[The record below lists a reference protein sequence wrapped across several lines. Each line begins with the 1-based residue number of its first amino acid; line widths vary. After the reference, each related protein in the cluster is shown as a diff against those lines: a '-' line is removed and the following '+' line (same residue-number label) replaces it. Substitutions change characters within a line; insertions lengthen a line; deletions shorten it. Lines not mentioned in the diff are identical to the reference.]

1 MRHTSILL
9 VLGLI
14 ACAGAQTA
22 DQAAVPI
29 PIHAG
34 PVYTR
39 GEQEGVYPKYP
50 ELQIQVDV
58 PPATAP
64 ELRQAGAFSLKAD
77 NGSTANASSAQTLDS
92 THYGIAASIALD
104 VSGSMK
110 GKPLEAVRTGIRKFV
125 GDAGPQDKVAIQTI
139 ADEGLWDADW
149 GASPKQV
156 QDTIDGLKPRGTL
169 TRLWD
174 GLLEAIGHF
183 PATPLSQRLLVISD
197 GHDEGSSHTEEEVI
211 RAAREHGIVVDA
223 VGVTRSNPIYL
234 QGLDRLAT
242 ETGGQFREA
251 KDSAALQDL
260 ISSGI
265 QRLKSTPVV
274 RFRLADLPGDGK
286 IHRLE
291 VMWKHEGT
299 ESRAEVMA
307 AIPLAAPAIES
318 RRLWYW
324 YWGGGIAAALLLLV
338 MVIVIARMRSRRA
351 GAKAGA
357 VSGQKAQPVENG
369 VGGVPPRP
377 APIPPRPVGAG
388 ENIAPPLRPGRL
400 DIVDQSAPPV
410 RSSTKMIARF
420 PKPSKER
427 PGVWL
432 LCEEGYA
439 VGKRF
444 PVDEVEFWIGA
455 LENNH
460 LRIADDPTLSGNH
473 ACLVFDH
480 DVLGIYD
487 YQSTNGTRVNGVLV
501 GDTRHLLRPGDRIR
515 VGRSTFVIEPAEE
528 GGGL

>member
-1 MRHTSILL
+1 MRHTFIIIRFVVGLIVVGSI
-9 VLGLI
+9 VLGSI
-14 ACAGAQTA
+14 AGAGAQTA
-22 DQAAVPI
+22 DQAAVPVPVPVPVAI
-29 PIHAG
+29 HIHAG
-34 PVYTR
+34 PAYTQ
-39 GEQEGVYPKYP
+39 GEQEAVYPKYP

-64 ELRQAGAFSLKAD
+64 ELRQAEAFSLKAD
-77 NGSTANASSAQTLDS
+77 NGSTANASSVQTLDS

-110 GKPLEAVRTGIRKFV
+110 GKPLEAVKTGIRKFV

-139 ADEGLWDADW
+139 ADEGRWDADW

-156 QDTIDGLKPRGTL
+156 QDTIDALKPRGTL

-211 RAAREHGIVVDA
+211 SAARDHGVVVDA

-251 KDSAALQDL
+251 KDSAALQEL

-291 VMWKHEGT
+291 VTWRHEGT

-307 AIPLAAPAIES
+307 AIPLVPPAIES

-324 YWGGGIAAALLLLV
+324 YWAGGIAAAVLLL
-338 MVIVIARMRSRRA
+338 VIVIAIAMRGRRT
-351 GAKAGA
+351 GA
-357 VSGQKAQPVENG
+357 VSGQKGRPVDSS

-388 ENIAPPLRPGRL
+388 DIVAPPLASPVRPRRL
-400 DIVDQSAPPV
+400 ETGDQS
-410 RSSTKMIARF
+410 MQWAR
-420 PKPSKER
+420 
-427 PGVWL
+427 
-432 LCEEGYA
+432 
-439 VGKRF
+439 
-444 PVDEVEFWIGA
+444 D
-455 LENNH
+455 
-460 LRIADDPTLSGNH
+460 LRWTRWNFG
-473 ACLVFDH
+473 
-480 DVLGIYD
+480 LGLWRTTT
-487 YQSTNGTRVNGVLV
+487 SASLT
-501 GDTRHLLRPGDRIR
+501 TRHSQATMPAWCSTMTCSGSTITNRRMARESMEWWLARHATFCGPAIAYEWDGRPLL
-515 VGRSTFVIEPAEE
+515 SS
-528 GGGL
+528 LL

>member
-1 MRHTSILL
+1 MRHTFILF

-14 ACAGAQTA
+14 AGAGAQTA

-58 PPATAP
+58 PPAAAP
-64 ELRQAGAFSLKAD
+64 ELRQAAAFSLKAD
-77 NGSTANASSAQTLDS
+77 NDSTANASSAQTLDS

-110 GKPLEAVRTGIRKFV
+110 GKPLEAVKTGIRKFV

-139 ADEGLWDADW
+139 ADEGRWDADW

-234 QGLDRLAT
+234 QGLDRLAS

-251 KDSAALQDL
+251 KDSTALQDL

-291 VMWKHEGT
+291 VTWKHEGT

-307 AIPLAAPAIES
+307 AIPLVPPAIES
-318 RRLWYW
+318 SRVQYW

-338 MVIVIARMRSRRA
+338 IVIVIGMRSR
-351 GAKAGA
+351 KAGPKEGA
-357 VSGQKAQPVENG
+357 IAGQKVQPVGNS
-369 VGGVPPRP
+369 VGGVPTRP
-377 APIPPRPVGAG
+377 APIPPRPAG
-388 ENIAPPLRPGRL
+388 GGDIVAPPLRPRRL
-400 DIVDQSAPPV
+400 NTGDQTPPPV

-427 PGVWL
+427 PGAWL

-460 LRIADDPTLSGNH
+460 LRIGDDPTLSGNH

-480 DVLGIYD
+480 EVLGIYD

-515 VGRSTFVIEPAEE
+515 VGRSTFVIELAEE
-528 GGGL
+528 GAGL